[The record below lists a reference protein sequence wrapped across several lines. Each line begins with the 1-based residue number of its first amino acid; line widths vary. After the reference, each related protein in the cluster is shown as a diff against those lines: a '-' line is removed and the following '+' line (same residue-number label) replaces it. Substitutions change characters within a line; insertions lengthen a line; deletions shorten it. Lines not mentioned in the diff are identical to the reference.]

1 MREYILLVASN
12 DSKFN
17 QTVQLVIDGKIKY
30 IGFESAV
37 DENSG
42 GALAKTV
49 SVPKVEDDSEF
60 R

>member
-1 MREYILLVASN
+1 
-12 DSKFN
+12 
-17 QTVQLVIDGKIKY
+17 LVIDGKIKY

>member
-1 MREYILLVASN
+1 MREYILLVATI

-17 QTVQLVIDGKIKY
+17 ETVQLVIDGKIKD

-37 DENSG
+37 DESSG

-49 SVPKVEDDSEF
+49 SVPKVEDDTEF

>member
-17 QTVQLVIDGKIKY
+17 QTVQLVIDGKIKD
-30 IGFESAV
+30 IDFESAV